1 MMKPQNDIRYFCLQ
15 GLLSEQTVLAFNPQL
30 GSLCLLAPPSQSL
43 PQPRLLAEQL
53 FTESECCVL
62 LPVLEAHPLFCPYE
76 VLLAHFTAKHVT
88 PVVIARCRKQL
99 SDAVVKGTW
108 DGEMRPVRNVLSR
121 TRLKLRVFGITV
133 VSLLETG
140 YLLRPL
146 VVGSD
151 ASHEER

>member
-1 MMKPQNDIRYFCLQ
+1 MMKPQDDIRYFCLQ
-15 GLLSEQTVLAFNPQL
+15 GLLSEQTVLAFNPAL
-30 GSLCLLAPPSQSL
+30 GSLCLLASSAEET

-62 LPVLEAHPLFCPYE
+62 LPVLEAHPHFCPYE

-88 PVVIARCRKQL
+88 PAVIMRCRKQL
-99 SDAVVKGTW
+99 NEAFSKGTW
-108 DGEMRPVRNVLSR
+108 DFEMRPVRNVLSR

-140 YLLRPL
+140 YLLRPV

-151 ASHEER
+151 ASHEEQ